1 MNICLIGQGLTSL
14 TLAQTL
20 VNNKVKVFMYYE
32 HTNKLLSNNNRTISI
47 STDNW
52 DFLEKEVVKIKKK
65 ISWDINN
72 IEIYNEKNKEEKI
85 LNFNNSNKKLFS
97 IIKYND
103 LCKLLNDSLKRSSF
117 FKKIK
122 IKDKS
127 FYSKTIFKK
136 NFDLVINCDL
146 KNEISKKYFYKNIVK
161 DYKSTAYVTIINHK
175 KTNNKK
181 AVQIFTKYGPL
192 AFLPISKSQT
202 SIVFSIKNK
211 NIYNYKNVI
220 ETEIKKIIFKYDKK
234 YKIYSINKFE
244 NFKLTSKTLRN
255 YYYKNILAFGEILHQ
270 IHPLAGQGYNM
281 TIRDIKVFLD
291 LIKERQSLGL
301 PLDSSI
307 CEIFENKTKHL
318 NFVFT
323 SGNDFIYEF
332 FNYDNF
338 YIKSFSKKLFSY
350 LNDSNAFSKLA
361 IKYSDRGLVV

>member
-14 TLAQTL
+14 TLAKTL
-20 VNNKVKVFMYYE
+20 VNHKVKVFMYYK
-32 HTNKLLSNNNRTISI
+32 HKKKLLSNNRTISI
-47 STDNW
+47 TPDNW
-52 DFLEKEVVKIKKK
+52 DFLEREVVKIKKK

-72 IEIYNEKNKEEKI
+72 IEIYNEKNREEKI

-103 LCKLLNDSLKRSSF
+103 LCKLLNNSLKRSSF
-117 FKKIK
+117 FKKVK
-122 IKDKS
+122 IKNKS
-127 FYSKTIFKK
+127 FYSKIIYKK
-136 NFDLVINCDL
+136 NFDLIINCDL
-146 KNEISKKYFYKNIVK
+146 KNDISKKYFYKNIIK
-161 DYKSTAYVTIINHK
+161 NYESTAYVTVINHSK
-175 KTNNKK
+175 VNNKK
-181 AVQIFTKYGPL
+181 AIQIFTKYGPL

-202 SIVFSIKNK
+202 SIVFSVKNK
-211 NIYNYKNVI
+211 STYNYTNVT
-220 ETEIKKIIFKYDKK
+220 ESEIKKLILKNNKK
-234 YKIYSINKFE
+234 YKINYINRFE
-244 NFKLTSKTLRN
+244 NFKLKSKTLRN

-301 PLDSSI
+301 PLDSSV

-318 NFVFT
+318 NFVFS

-350 LNDSNAFSKLA
+350 LNNSDAFSKLA
-361 IKYSDRGLVV
+361 IKYSNRGLVI